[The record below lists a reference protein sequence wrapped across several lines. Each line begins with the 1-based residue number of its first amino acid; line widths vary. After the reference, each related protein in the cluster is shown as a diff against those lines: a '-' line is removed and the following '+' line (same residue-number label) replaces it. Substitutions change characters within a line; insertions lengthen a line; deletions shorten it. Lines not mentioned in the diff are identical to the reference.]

1 MTCPIC
7 RRVGTCRTRLSI
19 GKRGPAFTV
28 IPTKVLPEWAFAAT
42 NDNGRKVRS

>member
-7 RRVGTCRTRLSI
+7 GRPSSCRTRLSI

-28 IPTKVLPEWAFAAT
+28 ITTTKLPDWAFA
-42 NDNGRKVRS
+42 NDNGRTKGNK